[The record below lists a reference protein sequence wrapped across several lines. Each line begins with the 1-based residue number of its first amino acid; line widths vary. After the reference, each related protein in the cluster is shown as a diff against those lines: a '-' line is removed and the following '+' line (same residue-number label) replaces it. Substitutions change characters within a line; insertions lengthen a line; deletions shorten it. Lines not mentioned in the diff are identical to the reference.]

1 MKCNVYSSV
10 FFVVLIIG
18 SNIASAGFSGDQEV
32 GESTIDGTDDRQP
45 VVANSNTV
53 KEIQT
58 SLQKA
63 GCKPGVVDGVWGNK
77 TNEAYRALIRNT
89 TKYEPRICG
98 QGCKDEILGQ
108 ISEVV
113 NSGISCGAYAPS
125 RSSKEVSKP
134 IKNSSKSRKNT
145 SSISLPK
152 AAASEPSYS
161 KAGNIR
167 QVNSGPNIVETKKFI
182 QLHAAKRMYR
192 YRENNCVLEYI
203 DTWSGSYQRVDFSK
217 INPHTVR
224 VKKIPAAFV
233 YFDHDYTDPGCWSSR
248 DDLYGDYKIIK
259 ESSCKSIKAKEGAGK
274 KMKKA
279 IEHAVKL
286 CGGTGV
292 STDLFS
298 D

>member
-1 MKCNVYSSV
+1 MRKFGTIEIEIHYLKRLFVTMKCNVYSSV
-10 FFVVLIIG
+10 YFVVLTIG
-18 SNIASAGFSGDQEV
+18 SNIASAGSSAGYSGDDQQV
-32 GESTIDGTDDRQP
+32 GEGAIAGTDDRQP

-63 GCKPGVVDGVWGNK
+63 GCEPGVVDGVWGNK

-134 IKNSSKSRKNT
+134 VNHSRKRRKNT
-145 SSISLPK
+145 SISLPK

-161 KAGNIR
+161 KAGNICLLYTSPSPR
-167 QVNSGPNIVETKKFI
+167 DRTRS
-182 QLHAAKRMYR
+182 RM
-192 YRENNCVLEYI
+192 
-203 DTWSGSYQRVDFSK
+203 
-217 INPHTVR
+217 P
-224 VKKIPAAFV
+224 
-233 YFDHDYTDPGCWSSR
+233 SS
-248 DDLYGDYKIIK
+248 
-259 ESSCKSIKAKEGAGK
+259 A
-274 KMKKA
+274 
-279 IEHAVKL
+279 
-286 CGGTGV
+286 
-292 STDLFS
+292 
-298 D
+298 